1 MSKLHWDDTG
11 SRIYELGVKKCVLF
25 KMNGESYRSGVA
37 WSGVTNITE
46 RIEGAEE
53 NGFWADGL
61 KYSSLVTT
69 EDFKATIEAYQ
80 CPEEFYECEGINTIE
95 FNKNISSGSFGNSLY
110 AYNQKRTRFGLAY
123 TTIIGNDT
131 KGTDYSEKIHLIYN
145 ATAAPSER
153 SYATLNQSPD
163 AMTLSWDITTKPMY
177 FSSSH
182 RPAAHFVID
191 TTKLS
196 PNLKLGL
203 EKVLYG
209 TNTTHPTLPAINEW
223 QKKIFK
229 DENGN
234 DVQYFTVSLQ
244 DLLTY
249 PVLMDSNGDIV
260 VNASQEAILIY

>member
-11 SRIYELGVKKCVLF
+11 KRFYELGIKNCVLF
-25 KMNGESYRSGVA
+25 KMNGEKYNAGVA

-46 RIEGAEE
+46 RMEGAEE
-53 NGFWADGL
+53 NAFWADGI

-80 CPEEFYECEGINTIE
+80 CPEEFYECEGIQYIN
-95 FNKNISSGSFGNSLY
+95 FNSGVSNVSDGLY
-110 AYNQKRTRFGLAY
+110 ATNQKRARFGLAY
-123 TTIIGNDT
+123 TTKIANDI
-131 KGTDYSEKIHLIYN
+131 KGTDYSEKIHLIYG
-145 ATAAPSER
+145 AMAAPSER

-163 AMTLSWDITTKPMY
+163 AMTLSWEITTKPMY

-182 RPAAHFVID
+182 RPAAHFIID
-191 TTKLS
+191 TSKIS

-209 TNTTHPTLPAINEW
+209 TNTTHPILPAINEW
-223 QKKIFK
+223 QKQIYK
-229 DENGN
+229 DENNN
-234 DVQYFTVSLQ
+234 DVQYFTVTLQ

-249 PVLMDSNGDIV
+249 PVLIDAEGNIV
-260 VNASQEAILIY
+260 VNSKQEAVLIY

>member
-11 SRIYELGVKKCVLF
+11 KRIYELGIKKCVLF
-25 KMNGESYRSGVA
+25 KMEGEKYHSGVA

-53 NGFWADGL
+53 NAFWADGL
-61 KYSSLVTT
+61 KYASLVTT

-80 CPEEFYECEGINTIE
+80 CPPEFYECEGISAID
-95 FNKNISSGSFGNSLY
+95 FNGVSGVSNGLY
-110 AYNQKRTRFGLAY
+110 ANNQKRVRFGLAY
-123 TTIIGNDT
+123 TTTIGNDV
-131 KGTDYSEKIHLIYN
+131 KGVNYSEKIHLIYG
-145 ATAAPSER
+145 AMAAPSER

-177 FSSSH
+177 FSSNH

-191 TTKLS
+191 TSKIS
-196 PNLKLGL
+196 KNLKDGL

-209 TNTTHPTLPAINEW
+209 TNTTYSTLPAINNW
-223 QKKIFK
+223 QKQIFK
-229 DENGN
+229 NEESGKN
-234 DVQYFTVSLQ
+234 DQYFTVSLQ

-249 PVLMDSNGDIV
+249 PVLMDSEGNIV
-260 VNASQEAILIY
+260 VNDKQEAILIY